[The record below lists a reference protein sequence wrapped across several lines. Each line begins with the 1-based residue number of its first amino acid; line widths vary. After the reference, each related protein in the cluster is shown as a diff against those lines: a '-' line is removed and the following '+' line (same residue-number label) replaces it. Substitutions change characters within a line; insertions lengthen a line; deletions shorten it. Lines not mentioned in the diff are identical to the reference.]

1 MSMMTDKEH
10 KNREELF
17 RLIEENPKLPI
28 IPIVDGEIPGD
39 DCGWWVGAWGYAQVD
54 ACLFSDRGIIFKSDD
69 DVFDVLE
76 RFLSD
81 DEFEKLPEVE
91 EECRPYYE
99 ALPWKR
105 AIIVYIVLPEWE
117 VNR

>member
-17 RLIEENPKLPI
+17 RLIEENPELPI
-28 IPIVDGEIPGD
+28 IPMVDGEISAD
-39 DCGWWVGAWGYAQVD
+39 DCGWWIGALGYAQVD
-54 ACLFSDRGIIFKSDD
+54 EYLFVNDGVVFKSDD
-69 DVFDVLE
+69 EIFNALE
-76 RFLSD
+76 RFLPD